1 VGRVVGVDRHGWLL
15 VGDAVGES
23 RTVTTEEIRFCD

>member
-1 VGRVVGVDRHGWLL
+1 VDRHGWLL
-15 VGDAVGES
+15 VRDAVGES